1 MLSLILAQ
9 KILSM
14 FVIMA
19 MGFALVR
26 THVVS
31 SEDGRGVSLATLYV
45 ISPCMIVS
53 AFQMEMTHEVA
64 SGFVLALGAGLL
76 VQVLFWL
83 LSVVFGR
90 LLKLDAVERASVI
103 YSNAGNLIV
112 PLVVMTL
119 GQDMVIYCTAYLAFQ
134 TIFMWSHGKSL
145 MEGKR
150 SVSWRKMFLRINMVA
165 VYVGLFMFFTG
176 LRFPEPVAIAVDSVG
191 SMVGPAA
198 MLVTG
203 MIMGSIDFRAMLAYR
218 RLPIPVV
225 LRLVV
230 FPLIA
235 LAVLKFTPLATLA
248 PNGASVLL
256 VTLLAAAAPSASTIN
271 QMAQIYNHD
280 AGYASAINVV
290 TILLCIVT
298 MPTMVALYQL

>member
-26 THVVS
+26 TRTMS
-31 SEDGRGVSLATLYV
+31 AEDGRGVSLATLYV

-53 AFQMEMTHEVA
+53 AFQVEMTHEVA
-64 SGFVLALGAGLL
+64 SGFALALVAGLV
-76 VQVLFWL
+76 VQALFWL

-90 LLKLDAVERASVI
+90 ALKLDAVERASVI

-112 PLVVMTL
+112 PLVVMVL

-176 LRFPEPVAIAVDSVG
+176 LRFPDPIDVAIDSVAA
-191 SMVGPAA
+191 MIGPAA

-203 MIMGSIDFRAMLAYR
+203 MIMESVDFRSLLAYK
-218 RLPIPVV
+218 RLPIPVI

-230 FPLIA
+230 FPLAA
-235 LAVLKFTPLATLA
+235 LMVLKFTPLASLA
-248 PNGASVLL
+248 PNGEAVLL

-290 TILLCIVT
+290 TILLCIVI
-298 MPTMVALYQL
+298 MPAMVALYQL

>member
-26 THVVS
+26 TRTVS
-31 SEDGRGVSLATLYV
+31 AEDERGVSLATLYV

-53 AFQMEMTHEVA
+53 AFQVEMTHEVA
-64 SGFVLALGAGLL
+64 SGFALALVAGLV
-76 VQVLFWL
+76 VQALFWL
-83 LSVVFGR
+83 LSVAFGR
-90 LLKLDAVERASVI
+90 ALKLDAVERASII

-112 PLVVMTL
+112 PLVVMVL

-134 TIFMWSHGKSL
+134 TIFMWSHGKNL

-165 VYVGLFMFFTG
+165 VYLGLFMFFTG
-176 LRFPEPVAIAVDSVG
+176 LRFPDPIDVAIDSVAA
-191 SMVGPAA
+191 MIGPAA

-203 MIMGSIDFRAMLAYR
+203 MIMGSVDFRSLLAYK
-218 RLPIPVV
+218 RLPIPVI

-230 FPLIA
+230 FPLAA
-235 LAVLKFTPLATLA
+235 LAVFKFTPLASLA
-248 PNGASVLL
+248 PNGEAVLL

-298 MPTMVALYQL
+298 MPAMVALYQL

>member
-1 MLSLILAQ
+1 MLSLLLAQ

-26 THVVS
+26 TGVVS
-31 SEDGRGVSLATLYV
+31 SEDSRGVSLATLYV

-53 AFQMEMTHEVA
+53 AFQMEMTSEVA
-64 SGFVLALGAGLL
+64 SGFLLALGAGLL

-112 PLVVMTL
+112 PLVVMVL

-150 SVSWRKMFLRINMVA
+150 SVSWSKMFLRINMVA

-176 LRFPEPVAIAVDSVG
+176 LRFPDPIDVAVDSVAA
-191 SMVGPAA
+191 MIGPAA

-203 MIMGSIDFRAMLAYR
+203 MIMGSVDFRALLSYKRLA
-218 RLPIPVV
+218 IPVT

-230 FPLIA
+230 FPLFA
-235 LAVLKFTPLATLA
+235 LALLKFTPLAGLA

-271 QMAQIYNHD
+271 QMAQIYDHD

>member
-26 THVVS
+26 TRVVS
-31 SEDGRGVSLATLYV
+31 SEDSRGVSLATLYV

-203 MIMGSIDFRAMLAYR
+203 MIMGSIDFRAMLSYR

>member
-31 SEDGRGVSLATLYV
+31 SEDGRGVSLAPLYV

-145 MEGKR
+145 REGKR
-150 SVSWRKMFLRINMVA
+150 SVCWRKMFLRINMVA

>member
-26 THVVS
+26 TRTVS
-31 SEDGRGVSLATLYV
+31 AEDGRGVSLATLYV

-53 AFQMEMTHEVA
+53 AFQVEMTHEVA
-64 SGFVLALGAGLL
+64 SGFALALVAGLV
-76 VQVLFWL
+76 VQALFWL

-90 LLKLDAVERASVI
+90 ALKLDAVERASVI

-112 PLVVMTL
+112 PLVVMVL

-176 LRFPEPVAIAVDSVG
+176 LRFPDPIDVAIDSVAA
-191 SMVGPAA
+191 MIGPAA

-203 MIMGSIDFRAMLAYR
+203 MIMGSVDFRSLLAYK
-218 RLPIPVV
+218 RLPIPVI

-230 FPLIA
+230 FPLAA
-235 LAVLKFTPLATLA
+235 LAVLKFTPLASLA
-248 PNGASVLL
+248 PNGEAVLL

-298 MPTMVALYQL
+298 MPAMVALYQP

>member
-1 MLSLILAQ
+1 
-9 KILSM
+9 M

-19 MGFALVR
+19 MGFVLVR
-26 THVVS
+26 THVMS
-31 SEDGRGVSLATLYV
+31 SEDSRGVSLAALYV

-64 SGFVLALGAGLL
+64 SGFALAMVAGVL
-76 VQVLFWL
+76 VQVLFWV

-112 PLVVMTL
+112 PLVVMVL

-176 LRFPEPVAIAVDSVG
+176 LRFPEPIAIAVDSVG
-191 SMVGPAA
+191 VMIGPAA

-203 MIMGSIDFRAMLAYR
+203 MIMGSIDFKAMLAYK

-230 FPLIA
+230 FPLCA
-235 LAVLKFTPLATLA
+235 LALLKFTPLATA
-248 PNGASVLL
+248 VPNASSVLL

-271 QMAQIYNHD
+271 QMAQIYDHD
-280 AGYASAINVV
+280 AGYASAINVT

-298 MPTMVALYQL
+298 MPLMVALYQL

>member
-1 MLSLILAQ
+1 
-9 KILSM
+9 M

-26 THVVS
+26 AHVVS
-31 SEDGRGVSLATLYV
+31 SRDSRGVSLVTLYV

-53 AFQMEMTHEVA
+53 AFQMEMTPKIA
-64 SGFVLALGAGLL
+64 SGFVLALVAGLL
-76 VQVLFWL
+76 VQLLFWL
-83 LSVVFGR
+83 LSVVFGK

-112 PLVVMTL
+112 PLVVMVL
-119 GQDMVIYCTAYLAFQ
+119 GQSMVIYCTAYLAFQ

-150 SVSWRKMFLRINMVA
+150 SISWRKMFLCVNMVA
-165 VYVGLFMFFTG
+165 VYIGLFMFFTG
-176 LRFPEPVAIAVDSVG
+176 LRFPEPVEIAVDSVG

-203 MIMGSIDFRAMLAYR
+203 MIMGSLDFKALLSYKRLA
-218 RLPIPVV
+218 IPVA

-230 FPLIA
+230 FPLCA
-235 LAVLKFTPLATLA
+235 LVLLKFTPLATA
-248 PNGASVLL
+248 VPNASAVLL

-280 AGYASAINVV
+280 AGYASAINVT